1 MSLLKMLLKEMQGGI
16 NAFDTICCGMNLF
29 TSYLIYFHV
38 HHQTHFVLT
47 HIPVGVAA
55 KMVLYAA
62 RCVGS
67 TQNALTFRT
76 TVGRLGML
84 HIASY
89 KKVHNVVNPTIT
101 SEFGIGL

>member
-1 MSLLKMLLKEMQGGI
+1 MSLLKMSLKEMQGGI
-16 NAFDTICCGMNLF
+16 NAFDTICWGMNLF

-38 HHQTHFVLT
+38 HHQMHFFLT

-67 TQNALTFRT
+67 TQ
-76 TVGRLGML
+76 GCQM
-84 HIASY
+84 H
-89 KKVHNVVNPTIT
+89 
-101 SEFGIGL
+101 